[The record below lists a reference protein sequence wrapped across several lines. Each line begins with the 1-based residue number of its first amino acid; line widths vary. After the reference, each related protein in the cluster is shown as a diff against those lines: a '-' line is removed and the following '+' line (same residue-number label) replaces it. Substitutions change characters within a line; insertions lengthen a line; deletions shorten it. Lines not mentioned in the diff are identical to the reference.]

1 MKTQEDSFNIQ
12 KELEHQYQR
21 LLDRNTSLDSRLEA
35 FDFIADS
42 EVGDTPLIRAR
53 NIERELGIRQI
64 YLKFEGG
71 NPTGTHKDR
80 IAFAQCRDA
89 LRRGFDG
96 ISLATCG
103 NYGLAC
109 ALAAKYAGLNC
120 IIFIPEQFHSK
131 KVEEMIE
138 LGAQVQKVKGD
149 YEKAVIDSQEFA
161 EKNELYDANPGGNNT
176 PLQLKAYGEIAFEI
190 YDELRDAPKVMAV
203 PVSNGTVLAGLY
215 KGFVSLYRRGKTS
228 RIPHLV
234 GGSSYKKNP
243 IITSFLQG
251 KTVCEDLSPQSI
263 KETAINEP
271 LINWHSF
278 DGDITLNALHSSK
291 GWATDVTDKK
301 MMQLSKLLKDKE
313 GLQVLPAATAGLAAL
328 INPPKPELV
337 MNDRFVVLITARK

>member
-1 MKTQEDSFNIQ
+1 MKPQDDSYSIQ
-12 KELEHQYQR
+12 QELEQQYR
-21 LLDRNTSLDSRLEA
+21 LLLDRNTSLDSRLEA

-96 ISLATCG
+96 ICLATCG

-109 ALAAKYAGLNC
+109 ALAAKYAGLQC
-120 IIFIPEQFHSK
+120 VIFMPEQFHSK

-138 LGAQVQKVKGD
+138 LGATVRKVKGD
-149 YEKAVIDSQEFA
+149 YEKAVSDSQKYA
-161 EKNELYDANPGGNNT
+161 NKQDLYDANPGGDNT
-176 PLQLKAYGEIAFEI
+176 SLQLNAYGEIAYEI

-228 RIPHLV
+228 RIPRLV

-243 IITSFLQG
+243 IIESFLKG
-251 KTVCEDLSPQSI
+251 KTVCEDLLPQSI
-263 KETAINEP
+263 KETVVNEP

-278 DGDITLNALHSSK
+278 DGDITLNAINSSK
-291 GWATDVTDKK
+291 GWAANVTDKK
-301 MMQLSKLLKDKE
+301 MIQLSKLLKDKE
-313 GLQVLPAATAGLAAL
+313 GLQALPAATAGLAAL
-328 INPPKPELV
+328 ISPPEPELI
-337 MNDRFVVLITARK
+337 MHDRFVVLITARK

>member
-1 MKTQEDSFNIQ
+1 MEPQQNTYNIQ
-12 KELEHQYQR
+12 QELEQQYR
-21 LLDRNTSLDSRLEA
+21 LLLDRNTSLDSRLEA
-35 FDFIADS
+35 FDFVVDS

-64 YLKFEGG
+64 YLKFDGG

-96 ISLATCG
+96 ICLATCG

-109 ALAAKYAGLNC
+109 SLASKYAGLQC
-120 IIFIPEQFHSK
+120 IIFMPEQFHSK
-131 KVEEMIE
+131 KVDEMIQ
-138 LGAQVQKVKGD
+138 LGAQVHRVKGD
-149 YEKAVIDSQEFA
+149 YEKAVKDSQVFA
-161 EKNELYDANPGGNNT
+161 EQNELYDANPGGDNT
-176 PLQLKAYGEIAFEI
+176 PLQLKAYGEIAYEI

-234 GGSSYKKNP
+234 GGSAYRKNP
-243 IITSFLQG
+243 IVASFLEG
-251 KTVCEDLSPQSI
+251 KTQYEDLAPESI
-263 KETAINEP
+263 KETAVNEP

-278 DGDITLNALHSSK
+278 DGDITLNAIHTSK
-291 GWATDVTDKK
+291 GWAANVTDKK
-301 MMQLSKLLKDKE
+301 MLQLSKLLKDKE

-328 INPPKPELV
+328 INTPDPELV

>member
-1 MKTQEDSFNIQ
+1 MKTQEESFNIQ
-12 KELEHQYQR
+12 QELEHQYQR

-80 IAFAQCRDA
+80 IAFAQCHDA
-89 LRRGFDG
+89 IRRGFDG
-96 ISLATCG
+96 ICLATCG

-109 ALAAKYAGLNC
+109 ALAAKYAGLSC
-120 IIFIPEQFHSK
+120 TIFMPEQFHSK
-131 KVEEMIE
+131 KVEEMTE
-138 LGAQVQKVKGD
+138 LGATVKKVKGD
-149 YEKAVIDSQEFA
+149 YEKAVNDSQEYA
-161 EKNELYDANPGGNNT
+161 ERHELYDANPGGDNT
-176 PLQLKAYGEIAFEI
+176 PLQLKAYGEIAYEI
-190 YDELRDAPKVMAV
+190 YDELRDAPKIMAV

-228 RIPHLV
+228 RVPHLV
-234 GGSSYKKNP
+234 GGSSYRKNP
-243 IITSFLQG
+243 IIASYLQG
-251 KTVCEDLSPQSI
+251 KVVCEDLPPQSI
-263 KETAINEP
+263 KETEVNEP

-278 DGDITLNALHSSK
+278 DGDITLNAIYSSK
-291 GWATDVTDKK
+291 GWAADVTDKK

-328 INPPKPELV
+328 MSPPDPELV